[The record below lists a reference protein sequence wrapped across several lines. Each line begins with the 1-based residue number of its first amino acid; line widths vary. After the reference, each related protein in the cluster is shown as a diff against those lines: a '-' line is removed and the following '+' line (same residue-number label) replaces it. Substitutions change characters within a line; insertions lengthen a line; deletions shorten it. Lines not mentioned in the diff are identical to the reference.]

1 MSEHQSAAR
10 QALLTEA
17 AAQLGDGA
25 TRGTAPSAAARVGD
39 YDSYLHGY
47 YRHVDSSD
55 LIAAG
60 ARRVGAV
67 AAAHA
72 ELAALRPQGRAVV
85 RVRPGDEATLL
96 PDRDVIDVV
105 TDDMPFLVDTLT
117 MTLAAHDVAP
127 ELVVH
132 PQLNVRRDVTGAL
145 REVVSPI
152 ETHAAY
158 PPGGGEPER
167 PRGSSDAGAPE
178 DADLIAE
185 SWSHIEVTKLAPGK
199 AAAIATDLEHALWD
213 VRLAV
218 EDYPKMR
225 AMALRIA
232 DELAATGAIERQHA
246 GEAAA
251 HDQTVAGSPGGGGP
265 KSGGWVIPASP
276 AESPSEI
283 ELLLRW
289 LVDSH
294 FTFLGFRE
302 YDLIHEADGLALRG
316 VPGTGLGILRH
327 DKAHTTR
334 LSALSPQAR
343 HIATDPSHRLIMTKA
358 NSRATV
364 HRPSYLDYVGIK
376 RVSDSGT
383 VIGEWRFL
391 GLYTHMAYTDSI
403 TRIPILRRKLT
414 EVYEASGI
422 SADSHDGRAVA
433 EFMEVYPREELF
445 STPVA
450 ELADVASEVLRL
462 RERMQTRLFLR
473 KDIYGRY
480 VSCLIYLSRD
490 RYNTKVRVAVQE
502 ILRRVLGGAQVDYSA
517 VVDEG
522 PIARLH
528 VVIRAE
534 RGKNLIDPDVAALE
548 QAIAAA
554 VRSWDDDLVR
564 EAVAQ
569 LGEREG
575 RALLAEF
582 SDSISDTYK
591 ADVPAAAAISDL
603 AKIQQMRRSG
613 LDISF
618 EMWESAGYVGGIPV
632 EHEPDAAT
640 TGELS
645 VPGVAPGSPDTEFPG
660 GQRRVWRLTIHRTGS
675 PITLTDVL
683 PRLQHM
689 GVEVVDEHPYEFP
702 GAEPFWIYDFGLRRE
717 AAATSGPGGRT
728 TQVPHVSLASV
739 AGQLEGALAAL
750 WMGEI
755 EDDGFNSLV
764 LDAGLTWRQVV
775 VLRAYAKYL
784 QQAGTTFSS
793 GYIARVL
800 RSNPV
805 IARRLIRLFE
815 SRFDPERASGQ
826 AERSEALFEEISGE
840 LDDVASLDEDRILR
854 AYLGLIVATQR
865 TNYFREHGPSA
876 PYLVFKLDA
885 GLVPDLPAPR
895 PKFELFVYSPRFEGV
910 HLRFANVA
918 RGGLRWSD
926 RREDF
931 RTEILGLAKAQE
943 VKNSVIVPSGA
954 KGGFVCKQ
962 LPDPVDREAYQA
974 EVLACYRMFIS
985 AMLDVT
991 DNLLAGRVVPPERVF
1006 RHDGD
1011 DPYLVVAADKGTA
1024 TFSDTANEIAL
1035 NRGFWLGDAFASG
1048 GSAGYDHKKMGITAR
1063 GAWESV
1069 KFHFQTLGV
1078 DVATTDFT
1086 VVGVGDMSGDVFG
1099 NGMLLSEHIKLVAAF
1114 DHRHVFIDPD
1124 PDPAASFAE
1133 RRRLFDLPR
1142 SSWADYDGA
1151 LISGGGG
1158 VWPRSAKSVPI
1169 SPQVRAVLGME
1180 DGITALSPDQLIST
1194 ILAAPVDLL
1203 WNGGIGTYVKASNQS
1218 HADVGDRSNDAV
1230 RIDASQLR
1238 ARAIGEG
1245 GNLGLTQEARIEYSL
1260 AGGLVNTDFIDNSA
1274 GVDTSDHEVNIKI
1287 LLDEVVRDGDMT
1299 TADRDELLQSMTD
1312 EVARLV
1318 LADNYHQNRALAA
1331 ARAQSA
1337 QMLHVHA
1344 RYIRKLEREG
1354 RIKRRLDVL
1363 PGDKDIAER
1372 RSTGSGLTLPEFSVL
1387 LAHTKIAVRQE
1398 VLGSE
1403 VPDDPYLRRALSRY
1417 FPIPL
1422 RERFTDRMPSHRL
1435 HREIITTTVMNEM
1448 VDKSGITFAFR
1459 LNEETGASVPH
1470 ITEAWLVA
1478 REVFDMPGFWLQLRA
1493 LDGQVDTSAQVI
1505 ALLEARK
1512 LTERATRWLLHFR
1525 RPPFDIQATI
1535 DFFAGGVLTVAG
1547 GLPKI
1552 LAGLD
1557 MSSFD
1562 ERREVF
1568 ASRGFP
1574 DNLAERVAAMVPA
1587 YSAFDIVDI
1596 ASSTGRPVEE
1606 TAEVYFDL
1614 ADRLQITRLRD
1625 RITALTRDDRWN
1637 TMARNALRDDLYTA
1651 HAALT
1656 RDVLTV
1662 TDTGTPEQRLAAWV
1676 GKNEAAVARA
1686 TQTLVEI
1693 WESDAFTVATLSV
1706 AVRAIRTLV
1715 ASSTLPD

>member
-25 TRGTAPSAAARVGD
+25 TGGARPSAAAPVGD

-60 ARRVGAV
+60 PRRAGAV

-72 ELAALRPQGRAVV
+72 ELAALRPQGRALV
-85 RVRPGDEATLL
+85 RVRPGAEATLL

-105 TDDMPFLVDTLT
+105 NDDMPFLVDTLT

-132 PQLNVRRDVTGAL
+132 PQLSVRRDVTGAL
-145 REVVSPI
+145 REVGGPS
-152 ETHAAY
+152 ET
-158 PPGGGEPER
+158 
-167 PRGSSDAGAPE
+167 GAQ
-178 DADLIAE
+178 DSTDVITE

-199 AAAIATDLEHALWD
+199 ATAIAADLEHALWD

-232 DELAATGAIERQHA
+232 DELAATGAVDRQLT
-246 GEAAA
+246 GDAAA
-251 HDQTVAGSPGGGGP
+251 AEQARLAVGSPGGGGP
-265 KSGGWVIPASP
+265 KSGGWVVPSSP

-302 YDLIHEADGLALRG
+302 YDLINDADGLALRG

-327 DKAHTTR
+327 DKAHTTQ
-334 LSALSPQAR
+334 LSALSSQAR
-343 HIATDPSHRLIMTKA
+343 HIATDPSHRLIVTKA

-364 HRPSYLDYVGIK
+364 HRSSYLDYVGIK
-376 RVSDSGT
+376 RISESGK

-403 TRIPILRRKLT
+403 ARIPILRRKLT
-414 EVYEASGI
+414 EVYDASGM

-450 ELADVASEVLRL
+450 ELASVASEVLRL

-473 KDIYGRY
+473 KDVYGRY

-490 RYNTKVRVAVQE
+490 RYNTKVRIAVQE

-528 VVIRAE
+528 IVVRAE
-534 RGKNLIDPDVAALE
+534 RGKNLVDPDVAALE

-564 EAVAQ
+564 EGVAQ

-582 SDSISDTYK
+582 AGSISDTYK

-603 AKIQQMRRSG
+603 AKVRQMRRSG

-618 EMWESAGYVGGIPV
+618 EMWESAGYVGGVPV
-632 EHEPDAAT
+632 EHDPATAT

-645 VPGVAPGSPDTEFPG
+645 TPAAIPAPGQGDTAFPG

-717 AAATSGPGGRT
+717 AAAASGPGGRT

-764 LDAGLTWRQVV
+764 LDAGLSWRQVV

-793 GYIARVL
+793 GYISRVL

-815 SRFDPERASGQ
+815 SRFEPERVAGQ

-854 AYLGLIVATQR
+854 AYLGLITATQR
-865 TNYFREHGPSA
+865 TNYFSGSPGGSA
-876 PYLVFKLDA
+876 GSTPYLVFKLDA
-885 GLVPDLPAPR
+885 SRVPDLPAPR

-962 LPDPVDREAYQA
+962 LPDPAEREAYQG

-985 AMLDVT
+985 AMLDIT
-991 DNLLAGRVVPPERVF
+991 DNLLAGQVVPPERVV

-1024 TFSDTANEIAL
+1024 TFSDAANEIAL
-1035 NRGFWLGDAFASG
+1035 KRGFWLGDAFASG

-1078 DVATTDFT
+1078 DVGKTDFT

-1114 DHRHVFIDPD
+1114 DHRHVFVDPD
-1124 PDPAASFAE
+1124 PDPVTGFAE
-1133 RRRLFDLPR
+1133 RRRLFELPR

-1158 VWPRSAKSVPI
+1158 VWPRSAKSVPV
-1169 SPQVRAVLGME
+1169 SPQVRAVLGLE
-1180 DGITALSPDQLIST
+1180 DGITALSPDQLISA

-1238 ARAIGEG
+1238 ARVIGEG

-1287 LLDEVVRDGDMT
+1287 LLDEVVRDGEMT

-1354 RIKRRLDVL
+1354 RIRRRLDVL
-1363 PGDKDIAER
+1363 PADKDIAER

-1403 VPDDPYLRRALSRY
+1403 VPDDPYLRRALNRY

-1435 HREIITTTVMNEM
+1435 HREIITTAVMNEM

-1493 LDGQVDTSAQVI
+1493 LDGQVGTSAQVF

-1547 GLPKI
+1547 GLPKM

-1562 ERREVF
+1562 ERREIF

-1625 RITALTRDDRWN
+1625 RITALARDDRWN
-1637 TMARNALRDDLYTA
+1637 TMARNALRDDLYTE

-1662 TDTGTPEQRLAAWV
+1662 TETGTPEQRLAAWV
-1676 GKNEAAVARA
+1676 ARNDAAVARA

-1706 AVRAIRTLV
+1706 AVRAIRTLI
-1715 ASSTLPD
+1715 ASSTLPG

>member
-1 MSEHQSAAR
+1 MSEHQGVAR
-10 QALLTEA
+10 QKLLAEA

-25 TRGTAPSAAARVGD
+25 RIGD
-39 YDSYLHGY
+39 RENYLHCY

-60 ARRVGAV
+60 ARRVAEV
-67 AAAHA
+67 AAEHA
-72 ELAALRPQGRAVV
+72 DLAAERPQGRAVV
-85 RVRPGDEATLL
+85 RVRRGGEATLL
-96 PDRDVIDVV
+96 PGRDVIDVV
-105 TDDMPFLVDTLT
+105 TDDMPFLVDTIT
-117 MTLAAHDVAP
+117 MTLPFHDVAA

-132 PQLNVRRDVTGAL
+132 PQLNVRRDITGSL
-145 REVVSPI
+145 REVIRPL
-152 ETHAAY
+152 EAA
-158 PPGGGEPER
+158 PVRPSVPGG
-167 PRGSSDAGAPE
+167 SGAPGQ
-178 DADLIAE
+178 IAE
-185 SWSHIEVTKLAPGK
+185 SWSHIEAAKLPAGK
-199 AAAIATDLEHALWD
+199 AEAITRALEDALAD
-213 VRLAV
+213 VRMAV

-232 DELAATGAIERQHA
+232 DELAAGAA
-246 GEAAA
+246 GAVTASPDAEEEFAG
-251 HDQTVAGSPGGGGP
+251 AGSSSGGGP
-265 KSGGWVIPASP
+265 KSAGWVIPASP
-276 AESPSEI
+276 AESDAEI

-289 LVDSH
+289 LVDAH

-302 YDLIHEADGLALRG
+302 YDLIDADSGRGGRALHG
-316 VPGTGLGILRH
+316 IPGTGLGILRH
-327 DKAHTTR
+327 DKTDDTPLAV
-334 LSALSPQAR
+334 LPPEAQKL
-343 HIATDPSHRLIMTKA
+343 ATDPRHRLIMTKA

-376 RVSDSGT
+376 RLSPAGRV
-383 VIGEWRFL
+383 VGERRFL
-391 GLYTHMAYTDSI
+391 GLFTHMAYTDSI

-422 SADSHDGRAVA
+422 SAASHDGRDLA
-433 EFMEVYPREELF
+433 EFMEKYPREELF
-445 STPVA
+445 QTPTG
-450 ELADVASEVLRL
+450 ELAEVANEVLKL
-462 RERMQTRLFLR
+462 RERMQTRLFVR

-480 VSCLIYLSRD
+480 VSCLVYLSRD

-502 ILRRVLGGAQVDYSA
+502 ILRRVLGGAHIDYSA

-522 PIARLH
+522 PVARLH
-528 VVIRAE
+528 IVVRAE
-534 RGKNLIDPDVAALE
+534 PGRKLVDADVSALE

-554 VRSWDDDLVR
+554 VRSWDDDLAR

-569 LGEREG
+569 LGENAG
-575 RALLAEF
+575 RALLAEYA
-582 SDSISDTYK
+582 DTISDTYK

-603 AKIQQMRRSG
+603 AKIQQMRESG

-618 EMWESAGYVGGIPV
+618 EMWESAGYVGGVPV
-632 EHEPDAAT
+632 EQEQSPPAAVGLAQANHGDSGDSEG
-640 TGELS
+640 TG
-645 VPGVAPGSPDTEFPG
+645 GK
-660 GQRRVWRLTIHRTGS
+660 RRVWRLTIHRTGS

-702 GAEPFWIYDFGLRRE
+702 GAHPFWIYDFGLRRR
-717 AAATSGPGGRT
+717 AVVASGPGGRST
-728 TQVPHVSLASV
+728 HVPQVSLASV

-750 WMGEI
+750 WNGEI
-755 EDDGFNSLV
+755 EDDDFNTLV
-764 LDAGLTWRQVV
+764 LDAGLTWSQVV
-775 VLRAYAKYL
+775 VLRAYATYL
-784 QQAGTTFSS
+784 RQAGTTFSA

-805 IARRLIRLFE
+805 IARRLVRLFE
-815 SRFDPERASGQ
+815 SRFDPDRLAGE
-826 AERSEALFEEISGE
+826 AERSDALVEELSGE
-840 LDDVASLDEDRILR
+840 LDEVASLDEDRILR
-854 AYLGLIVATQR
+854 AYLGLILATQR
-865 TNYFREHGPSA
+865 TNYFRALPGSDDRA

-885 GLVPDLPAPR
+885 ALVPDLPAPR
-895 PKFELFVYSPRFEGV
+895 PKFELFAYSPRFEGV

-962 LPDPVDREAYQA
+962 LPDPSDREAYLG
-974 EVLACYRMFIS
+974 EVLECYKMFIS
-985 AMLDVT
+985 AMLDIT
-991 DNLLAGRVVPPERVF
+991 DNLRAGAVIPPERVV

-1024 TFSDTANEIAL
+1024 TFSDTANAIAL
-1035 NRGFWLGDAFASG
+1035 KRGFWLGDAFASG

-1069 KFHFQTLGV
+1069 KFHFRTLGV
-1078 DVATTDFT
+1078 EISDSDFT
-1086 VVGVGDMSGDVFG
+1086 VAGVGDMSGDVFG

-1114 DHRHVFIDPD
+1114 DHRHVFVDPD
-1124 PDPAASFAE
+1124 PDPVASFAE
-1133 RRRLFDLPR
+1133 RRRLFGLPR
-1142 SSWADYDGA
+1142 SSWDDYDKSLLSA
-1151 LISGGGG
+1151 GGGI
-1158 VWPRSAKSVPI
+1158 WPRSAKSVPI
-1169 SPQVRAVLGME
+1169 SPQMRAALGLE
-1180 DGITALSPDQLIST
+1180 DGTAALAPDDLISA

-1203 WNGGIGTYVKASNQS
+1203 WNGGIGTYVKATSQS

-1230 RIDASQLR
+1230 RIDASALR
-1238 ARAIGEG
+1238 ARVVGEG
-1245 GNLGLTQEARIEYSL
+1245 GNLGLTQEARIEYAL

-1287 LLDEVVRDGDMT
+1287 LLDEVVRDDELT
-1299 TADRDELLQSMTD
+1299 TADRDALLHAMTD
-1312 EVARLV
+1312 DVANLV
-1318 LADNYHQNRALAA
+1318 LSHNYLQNRALAA
-1331 ARAQSA
+1331 ARAQAS

-1354 RIKRRLDVL
+1354 RIRRRLDVL
-1363 PGDKDIAER
+1363 PADKDIAER
-1372 RSTGSGLTLPEFSVL
+1372 RSQSVGLTLPEFSVL
-1387 LAHTKIAVRQE
+1387 LAHTKIAAGQE
-1398 VLGSE
+1398 VLASE
-1403 VPDDPYLRRALSRY
+1403 VPDDPYLQRVLGSY
-1417 FPIPL
+1417 FPAAL
-1422 RERFTDRMPSHRL
+1422 RERYADRMAAHRL
-1435 HREIITTTVMNEM
+1435 HREIITTEVVNDM
-1448 VDKSGITFAFR
+1448 VDRSGITFAFR

-1478 REVFDMPGFWLQLRA
+1478 REVFDMPGFWRQLKA
-1493 LDGQVDTSAQVI
+1493 LDGRVGTSAQVL

-1535 DFFAGGVLTVAG
+1535 DFFGAGVLTVAG
-1547 GLPKI
+1547 GLPKL

-1557 MSSFD
+1557 LSSFE
-1562 ERREVF
+1562 ERRDMFV
-1568 ASRGFP
+1568 SRGFP
-1574 DNLAERVAAMVPA
+1574 DDLADQVAAMVPA

-1596 ASSTGRPVEE
+1596 AASTGRSVEE
-1606 TAEVYFDL
+1606 TSEVYFDL

-1625 RITALTRDDRWN
+1625 RITALPRDDRWN
-1637 TMARNALRDDLYTA
+1637 TMARGALRDDLYTA
-1651 HAALT
+1651 HAELA

-1662 TDTGTPEQRLAAWV
+1662 TEAGTPERRLAAWV
-1676 GKNEAAVARA
+1676 ARNASAVTRAA
-1686 TQTLVEI
+1686 QTLVEI

-1715 ASSTLPD
+1715 AASTLPA

>member
-1 MSEHQSAAR
+1 MSEQQSAAR
-10 QALLTEA
+10 QALLSEA
-17 AAQLGDGA
+17 AAELGDG
-25 TRGTAPSAAARVGD
+25 TGPPGRARVGD
-39 YDSYLHGY
+39 PETYLHFY

-55 LIAAG
+55 LIGAG
-60 ARRVGAV
+60 PRRAGSA

-72 ELAALRPQGRAVV
+72 QLAAQRPQGRAVV
-85 RVRPGDEATLL
+85 RVRPGDNATLL
-96 PDRDVIDVV
+96 PDRDVIEVV
-105 TDDMPFLVDTLT
+105 TDDMPFLVDTMT
-117 MTLAAHDVAP
+117 MTLAAHDVAA

-132 PQLNVRRDVTGAL
+132 PQLTVRRDVTGSL
-145 REVVSPI
+145 REVIQP
-152 ETHAAY
+152 
-158 PPGGGEPER
+158 
-167 PRGSSDAGAPE
+167 SDTAQPADGVDGQVVAP
-178 DADLIAE
+178 DVIAE
-185 SWSHIEVTKLAPGK
+185 SWSHIEVAKLAPGK
-199 AAAIATDLEHALWD
+199 ADAIAADLEHALWD

-232 DELAATGAIERQHA
+232 DQLA
-246 GEAAA
+246 
-251 HDQTVAGSPGGGGP
+251 VAGARGP
-265 KSGGWVIPASP
+265 RAASGAAPAAGSL
-276 AESPSEI
+276 SEI
-283 ELLLRW
+283 EMLLRW

-294 FTFLGFRE
+294 FTFLGYRE
-302 YDLIHEADGLALRG
+302 YDLVDEPEGPALRG

-327 DKAHTTR
+327 DKPGTTT
-334 LSALSPQAR
+334 LATLPEQAR
-343 HIATDPSHRLIMTKA
+343 QMVIDPSQRLIMTKA

-364 HRPSYLDYVGIK
+364 HRPNYLDYVGIK
-376 RVSDSGT
+376 RLSDTGK

-403 TRIPILRRKLT
+403 TRIPILRRKLH
-414 EVYEASGI
+414 EVYDASGI
-422 SADSHDGRAVA
+422 AAESHDGRAVA

-445 STPVA
+445 QTPAA

-473 KDIYGRY
+473 KDVYGRS

-502 ILRRVLGGAQVDYSA
+502 ILRRALGGAQVDYSA

-528 VVIRAE
+528 IVVRAE
-534 RGKNLIDPDVAALE
+534 RGRTLIDTDVAALE
-548 QAIAAA
+548 QSIAAA

-564 EAVAQ
+564 EAVSQ

-582 SDSISDTYK
+582 GDSISETYK
-591 ADVPAAAAISDL
+591 TDVPASAAISDL
-603 AKIQQMRRSG
+603 AKIKQMRESG
-613 LDISF
+613 QDISF
-618 EMWESAGYVGGIPV
+618 ELWESAGYVGGVPV
-632 EHEPDAAT
+632 DDEPAV
-640 TGELS
+640 S
-645 VPGVAPGSPDTEFPG
+645 PGPG
-660 GQRRVWRLTIHRTGS
+660 GVSPRGESGDSDATGRKRRVWRLTIHRRGS

-689 GVEVVDEHPYEFP
+689 GVEVVDEHPYEFAA
-702 GAEPFWIYDFGLRRE
+702 AEPFWIYDFGLRRE
-717 AAATSGPGGRT
+717 GAAASGPGGRT
-728 TQVPHVSLASV
+728 TQVPEVSLASV

-750 WMGEI
+750 WNGAI
-755 EDDGFNSLV
+755 EDDEFNTLV
-764 LDAGLTWRQVV
+764 IDAGLSWRQVV
-775 VLRAYAKYL
+775 VLRAYAKYM

-805 IARRLIRLFE
+805 IARQLIRLFE
-815 SRFDPERASGQ
+815 SRSDPDRVAGQ
-826 AERSEALFEEISGE
+826 AERSEALREEIRGA
-840 LDDVASLDEDRILR
+840 LDEVASLDEDRILR
-854 AYLGLIVATQR
+854 AYLGLIIATQR
-865 TNYFREHGPSA
+865 TNYFRGRPDTDERA
-876 PYLVFKLDA
+876 PYLVFKLDDA
-885 GLVPDLPAPR
+885 LVPDLPAPR

-910 HLRFANVA
+910 HLRFAHVA

-962 LPDPVDREAYQA
+962 LPDPADREAYQG

-991 DNLLAGRVVPPERVF
+991 DNLKSGRVIPPDQMV

-1035 NRGFWLGDAFASG
+1035 RRGFWLGDAFASG

-1069 KFHFQTLGV
+1069 KFHFQTLGTNV
-1078 DVATTDFT
+1078 SQTDFT
-1086 VVGVGDMSGDVFG
+1086 VAGIGDMSGDVFG
-1099 NGMLLSEHIKLVAAF
+1099 NGMLLSEHINLVAAF
-1114 DHRHVFIDPD
+1114 DHRHIFLDPD
-1124 PDPAASFAE
+1124 PDPATSFAE
-1133 RRRLFDLPR
+1133 RQRLFELPR
-1142 SSWADYDGA
+1142 SSWADYNQA
-1151 LISGGGG
+1151 LISPGGGT
-1158 VWPRSAKSVPI
+1158 WPRSAKSVPI
-1169 SPQVRAVLGME
+1169 SPQVRAVLGLE
-1180 DGITALSPDQLIST
+1180 DGTTALAPDQMISA

-1203 WNGGIGTYVKASNQS
+1203 WNGGVGTYVKATGQAN
-1218 HADVGDRSNDAV
+1218 ADVGDRSNDVV

-1238 ARAIGEG
+1238 ARVIGEG
-1245 GNLGLTQEARIEYSL
+1245 GNLGLTQEARVEYAL
-1260 AGGLVNTDFIDNSA
+1260 GGGLVNTDFIDNSA

-1287 LLDEVVRDGDMT
+1287 LLDEVVRDGQMT
-1299 TADRDELLQSMTD
+1299 VADRDELLQTMTD
-1312 EVARLV
+1312 EVGRLV

-1331 ARAQSA
+1331 SRAQAA

-1354 RIKRRLDVL
+1354 RIRRRLDVL
-1363 PGDKDIAER
+1363 PGEKDIAER
-1372 RSTGSGLTLPEFSVL
+1372 RATSSGLTLPEFSVL
-1387 LAHTKIAVRQE
+1387 LAQTKIAAGQE
-1398 VLGSE
+1398 VLSSD
-1403 VPDDPYLRRALSRY
+1403 VPDDPYLRRVLTAY
-1417 FPIPL
+1417 FPVPL
-1422 RERFTDRMPSHRL
+1422 RERFADRMPSHRL
-1435 HREIITTTVMNEM
+1435 HREIITTTVINDM
-1448 VDKSGITFAFR
+1448 VDRSGITFTFR

-1470 ITEAWLVA
+1470 ITEAWLVT
-1478 REVFDMPGFWLQLRA
+1478 REVFDMSGFWRQLKA
-1493 LDGQVDTSAQVI
+1493 LDGKVDTSAQI
-1505 ALLEARK
+1505 FALLEGRK

-1535 DFFAGGVLTVAG
+1535 DYFAGGVLTVAG

-1557 MSSFD
+1557 MSSFE
-1562 ERREVF
+1562 ERRDMF
-1568 ASRGFP
+1568 TSRGFP
-1574 DNLAERVAAMVPA
+1574 DDLADRVAAMVPA

-1625 RITALTRDDRWN
+1625 RITALPRDDRWN
-1637 TMARNALRDDLYTA
+1637 TMARGALRDDLYTA
-1651 HAALT
+1651 HAALA

-1676 GKNEAAVARA
+1676 AKNEAAVARA
-1686 TQTLVEI
+1686 TQTLSEI

-1715 ASSTLPD
+1715 ASSALPV